1 MFDESCNVFTSS
13 SDVLIMNVAVATLCL
28 LVAVMFGWFAVLA
41 AVSSLLVAFVIAV
54 CAVLAASAGVVALVR
69 I

>member
-13 SDVLIMNVAVATLCL
+13 SDVLIMNVAVAALCL
-28 LVAVMFGWFAVLA
+28 LVAIMFGWFAVLA